1 MVKYVV
7 IDLSKLDG
15 DKLGEMLTD
24 AYNEGYSDAKSEQYN
39 RGYESA
45 YTTTCLNGVCIDS
58 SMTNCVDTIALSSA
72 ECANSVIATAVKSS
86 N

>member
-1 MVKYVV
+1 MVKYIV

-15 DKLGEMLTD
+15 DKLGAMLTE
-24 AYNEGYSDAKSEQYN
+24 AYENGYNEAKKEQYN

-45 YTTTCLNGVCIDS
+45 YATTCLNGMCIDS
-58 SMTNCVDTIALSSA
+58 SMTNCVDTITLSSA
-72 ECANSVIATAVKSS
+72 ECANSAITTAVKSS